1 MFLFLFLIFVCI
13 YIAFDPPTQHAT
25 QSELNQEFEYNFH
38 FGFDFHCLL
47 DYFQC
52 VDSYPLLL
60 YSVTVAMQQV
70 LKVMIQTRMS
80 VYQFSW
86 SVVCMRCGSLIVH
99 ALTDLIRMS
108 CWLLQVEFS
117 NSHQYSW
124 LRLKSEVTQCKCQGS
139 PGFHLD
145 CDVFIVLSTK
155 MTTWTSSQVSNTT
168 MKGESTSPV
177 STRLAWFCF
186 FLHASTYL
194 CTAAPDHHQKW
205 KDNKHIT
212 LQYEKTA
219 SLAACV
225 ILLILFVFTYCCSQ

>member
-1 MFLFLFLIFVCI
+1 
-13 YIAFDPPTQHAT
+13 
-25 QSELNQEFEYNFH
+25 
-38 FGFDFHCLL
+38 
-47 DYFQC
+47 
-52 VDSYPLLL
+52 
-60 YSVTVAMQQV
+60 
-70 LKVMIQTRMS
+70 
-80 VYQFSW
+80 
-86 SVVCMRCGSLIVH
+86 
-99 ALTDLIRMS
+99 MS

-177 STRLAWFCF
+177 STSLAWFCF

-205 KDNKHIT
+205 KDNKNILHCSMKRQLHLLHVSYSLSCSSSHIAVPSDPYYT
-212 LQYEKTA
+212 STISGL
-219 SLAACV
+219 LNIFNCV
-225 ILLILFVFTYCCSQ
+225 CMQVVKRRKHTCH